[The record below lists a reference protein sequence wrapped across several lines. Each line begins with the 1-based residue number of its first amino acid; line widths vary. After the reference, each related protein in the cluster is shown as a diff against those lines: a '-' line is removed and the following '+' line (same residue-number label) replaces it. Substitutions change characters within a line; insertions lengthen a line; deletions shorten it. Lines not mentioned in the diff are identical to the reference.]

1 LFHFFHLF
9 GRYGVDIGSS
19 SSGSSSSTTRID
31 LGLAFARRGA
41 DYDANRVRGQQIVEL
56 LEVYRLYDDFTRA
69 IADLPNNSSVPGVVF
84 ALNNK

>member
-1 LFHFFHLF
+1 LFHFFHFF

-19 SSGSSSSTTRID
+19 SSGSSSTTRID

-56 LEVYRLYDDFTRA
+56 LEVYRLYDDFNRA

>member
-9 GRYGVDIGSS
+9 GRYGVDIGS
-19 SSGSSSSTTRID
+19 SSSSTTRID

-69 IADLPNNSSVPGVVF
+69 ITDLPNNSSVPGVVF